1 MLFYYIIPFYY
12 VFCRFGPWGQKDEK
26 VEIEVEVKDV
36 VEDLV
41 AS

>member
-12 VFCRFGPWGQKDEK
+12 VCCRFEPWGQKDEK
-26 VEIEVEVKDV
+26 VEVEVKDV
-36 VEDLV
+36 VEDVV